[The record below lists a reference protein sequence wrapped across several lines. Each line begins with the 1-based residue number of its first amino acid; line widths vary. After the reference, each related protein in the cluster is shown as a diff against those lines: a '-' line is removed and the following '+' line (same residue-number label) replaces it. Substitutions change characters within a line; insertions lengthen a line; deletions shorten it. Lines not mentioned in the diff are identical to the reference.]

1 MHSKS
6 DSIKFMISD
15 NTDKVIE
22 EPFEEPLDVKLNWKL
37 KCEVVIVSFI
47 GIMYCIAYIIK

>member
-1 MHSKS
+1 
-6 DSIKFMISD
+6 MISD

-47 GIMYCIAYIIK
+47 GIMCIVLHIS

>member
-22 EPFEEPLDVKLNWKL
+22 EPFEEPLDVKLNWKQ
-37 KCEVVIVSFI
+37 KCEVVIVSFM